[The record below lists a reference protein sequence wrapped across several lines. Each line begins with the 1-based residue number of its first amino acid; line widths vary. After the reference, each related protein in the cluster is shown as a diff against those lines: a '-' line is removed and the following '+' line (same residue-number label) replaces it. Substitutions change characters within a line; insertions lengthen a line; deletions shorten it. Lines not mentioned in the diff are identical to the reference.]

1 MKTNIAGITQNML
14 QARAELK
21 AESAGSTKEQK
32 LSVSFFEMMGQSTAS
47 YNAGAKS
54 DSDELVYRVDAADS
68 SSTQNAYDVY
78 ANPAKGVAVKE
89 DVPPKE
95 VLSEASEELT
105 EYEKEVRA
113 ALKGQFGITDE
124 EIDQILESLG
134 LTILD
139 LGNISDLTAFVQEL
153 TGQDIGALFLSE
165 AFQDVKSMVTEAAE
179 TLCTELGISKE
190 ELDALAET
198 LKSQMQPEGE
208 TPVLPEGEAPDTVIS
223 EMPGQAETL
232 QEGAQTQEIVKEI
245 SPETEG
251 IPQKGQEAVSVTVQ
265 ESEAPPEEAVME
277 ESGDATQKEGTTV
290 QKSGGSELGQAA
302 DGSTGQNSGEPEEN
316 LLEQAKNTAPDTP
329 NAAVHAAVPEA
340 QAVKAE
346 QFAIPQETAVPY
358 ASQIDTMQ
366 IIEQIAKQV
375 RVTVSAAATSME
387 MQLNPENLGKIY
399 LNITEKEGAVRA
411 QLAAQNQ
418 TVKEALE
425 TQVAELRQS
434 LSQQGIKVDAIEVT
448 VASHEF
454 EQNLE
459 ENARQEEQMRE
470 QMQQSGK
477 QTRRSL
483 NLSELD
489 ELSGLMT
496 EEEQL
501 VAQIMRDNG
510 NQVDLTA

>member
-54 DSDELVYRVDAADS
+54 GSDELVYRVDAADS

-179 TLCTELGISKE
+179 TR
-190 ELDALAET
+190 ALKA
-198 LKSQMQPEGE
+198 
-208 TPVLPEGEAPDTVIS
+208 LPLP
-223 EMPGQAETL
+223 
-232 QEGAQTQEIVKEI
+232 
-245 SPETEG
+245 
-251 IPQKGQEAVSVTVQ
+251 
-265 ESEAPPEEAVME
+265 
-277 ESGDATQKEGTTV
+277 
-290 QKSGGSELGQAA
+290 
-302 DGSTGQNSGEPEEN
+302 
-316 LLEQAKNTAPDTP
+316 
-329 NAAVHAAVPEA
+329 
-340 QAVKAE
+340 
-346 QFAIPQETAVPY
+346 
-358 ASQIDTMQ
+358 
-366 IIEQIAKQV
+366 
-375 RVTVSAAATSME
+375 
-387 MQLNPENLGKIY
+387 
-399 LNITEKEGAVRA
+399 
-411 QLAAQNQ
+411 
-418 TVKEALE
+418 
-425 TQVAELRQS
+425 
-434 LSQQGIKVDAIEVT
+434 LS
-448 VASHEF
+448 
-454 EQNLE
+454 
-459 ENARQEEQMRE
+459 
-470 QMQQSGK
+470 
-477 QTRRSL
+477 RS
-483 NLSELD
+483 
-489 ELSGLMT
+489 
-496 EEEQL
+496 
-501 VAQIMRDNG
+501 
-510 NQVDLTA
+510 